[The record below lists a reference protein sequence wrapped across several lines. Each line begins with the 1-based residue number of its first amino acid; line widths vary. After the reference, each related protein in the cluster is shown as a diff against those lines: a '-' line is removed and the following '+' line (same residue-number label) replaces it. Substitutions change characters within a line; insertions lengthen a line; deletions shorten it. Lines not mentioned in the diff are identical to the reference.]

1 MCLHQALVLR
11 QRYISMNMTRDLTH
25 PDIIRKIGVNNC
37 PDIIFWYFVESF
49 IFMLSKGQGVGS
61 RILEK
66 KLFFISIIG
75 LFEICIL
82 QLFSVTVM
90 FDY

>member
-1 MCLHQALVLR
+1 
-11 QRYISMNMTRDLTH
+11 
-25 PDIIRKIGVNNC
+25 
-37 PDIIFWYFVESF
+37 
-49 IFMLSKGQGVGS
+49 
-61 RILEK
+61 LEK